1 MATKMKL
8 RKVGTSL
15 GFSVPKDVVHDLGL
29 AEGDEFYLVRTP
41 DGVLLTAFDPE
52 FEDVME
58 ASKDFMHRYPNA
70 MKKLAE

>member
-15 GFSVPKDVVHDLGL
+15 GFSVPKDVIQDLGL
-29 AEGDEFYLVRTP
+29 TEGDEFYVVRTP

-52 FEDVME
+52 FEDAME
-58 ASKDFMHRYPNA
+58 AGKDFMRRYPNA

>member
-15 GFSVPKDVVHDLGL
+15 GFSVPKDVVRDLGL
-29 AEGDEFYLVRTP
+29 AEGDEFFLVKTP
-41 DGVLLTAFDPE
+41 DGVLLTAFDPD
-52 FEDVME
+52 FEEALE
-58 ASKDFMHRYPNA
+58 ASKDFMRRYPNA